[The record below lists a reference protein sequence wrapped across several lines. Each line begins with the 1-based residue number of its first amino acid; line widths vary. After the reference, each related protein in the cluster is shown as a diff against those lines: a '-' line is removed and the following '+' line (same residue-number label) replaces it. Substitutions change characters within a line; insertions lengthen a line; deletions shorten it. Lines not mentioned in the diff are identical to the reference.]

1 MSGVVITSMS
11 RRLKGCCPPAE
22 QQMSGVVI
30 TSAAG
35 GVGVIPLSR
44 PEKVN
49 CLSMAVISG
58 IDEAPPPRNR
68 LSHHSPS
75 NF

>member
-1 MSGVVITSMS
+1 
-11 RRLKGCCPPAE
+11 
-22 QQMSGVVI
+22 MSGVVI

-35 GVGVIPLSR
+35 GVGVIQLSR
-44 PEKVN
+44 PEKFN